1 MASQIIA
8 QQDAAKEK
16 SMSLGFKCSVLM
28 LVYFAKL
35 PGFVAVIL
43 CKEEFLI
50 LGVFF
55 LVLWAILYFFYWL
68 LVPHSQEMD

>member
-16 SMSLGFKCSVLM
+16 GMSLVFKCSVLM
-28 LVYFAKL
+28 LVSSVKL
-35 PGFVAVIL
+35 PGFVAVIQ

-50 LGVFF
+50 LGFF
-55 LVLWAILYFFYWL
+55 FSLCCEAFYI
-68 LVPHSQEMD
+68 SSIGS

>member
-8 QQDAAKEK
+8 QQDAAEEEGI
-16 SMSLGFKCSVLM
+16 SLGFKCSVLM
-28 LVYFAKL
+28 LVFSAKL

-55 LVLWAILYFFYWL
+55 LVLWAILYFSYWL
-68 LVPHSQEMD
+68 